1 MFRADGRGGIQG
13 IVLDTFYVNKDG
25 RIANEFYMIT
35 DPDEGEIKKL
45 DDFSIRKLDDHRQV
59 QAVFYQYFLKQEE
72 IREIAS
78 ND

>member
-1 MFRADGRGGIQG
+1 M
-13 IVLDTFYVNKDG
+13 LDTFYVNRDG
-25 RIANEFYMIT
+25 RIANEFYIIT
-35 DPDEGEIKKL
+35 DPDEGEIKKI
-45 DDFSIRKLDDHRQV
+45 DDFSIRKLDDHRQI